1 MRHLLFGAALLSIA
15 SPVSA
20 ALVRYEPFN
29 YSNVGSTI
37 EGQTTADGG
46 TWVRAYTDA
55 ANPPNSILV
64 ASGNLAMP
72 SQINPAIGNSVEL
85 NGVGNGQNKALRLPF
100 GTGAI
105 AANSGGTMYYSF
117 ALRVDELT
125 GATNTT
131 GAFLAGLN
139 NTNGPSTADATA
151 AGARLYGRIDP
162 TDASKYNLGIF
173 RNVNSTTAST
183 SWFTTG
189 LTVGETI
196 FIVASYEAAV
206 GSQNDVARLWISPDP
221 STFGDPSF
229 SPSTTP
235 PTVQDVT
242 TGTGTDIGIASII
255 LRQGPAPHV
264 TLDEI
269 RVGTT
274 WADVTPVPEPAGLG
288 VAGIGAVGLLHR
300 RRR

>member
-15 SPVSA
+15 SPLSA

-100 GTGAI
+100 GAGAI

-139 NTNGPSTADATA
+139 NTNG
-151 AGARLYGRIDP
+151 
-162 TDASKYNLGIF
+162 
-173 RNVNSTTAST
+173 
-183 SWFTTG
+183 
-189 LTVGETI
+189 
-196 FIVASYEAAV
+196 
-206 GSQNDVARLWISPDP
+206 
-221 STFGDPSF
+221 
-229 SPSTTP
+229 
-235 PTVQDVT
+235 
-242 TGTGTDIGIASII
+242 
-255 LRQGPAPHV
+255 
-264 TLDEI
+264 
-269 RVGTT
+269 
-274 WADVTPVPEPAGLG
+274 
-288 VAGIGAVGLLHR
+288 
-300 RRR
+300 